1 MPTLTFDVQNQVI
14 RRTDNFKVI
23 AGSQNYLYAHFTF
36 TSDWGDGTKTAQF
49 YAECSDDPPYDVILD
64 QNNTCLIPWEVLQ
77 YGDTRVRVDVFAG
90 TRITTNYAVF
100 RVHEDGYMDGGSSS
114 QPPTPDV
121 YAQIIDRMDD
131 VEAIVEQA
139 ADRAEAAAEA
149 AASSRDAA
157 AQSAGSAGS
166 SASAASSSAN
176 AASASALSA
185 SQSASAANS
194 AKADAIAAKNDAV
207 SAKNDAVSAKNDA
220 VSARN
225 DAVSA
230 QEAAERAQAA
240 AEDALEQMR
249 TLIAGLTDIQI
260 AMEDAAGRV
269 VDVTVLGRIEG

>member
-121 YAQIIDRMDD
+121 YAQIIERMDD
-131 VEAIVEQA
+131 VETAVEQA

-149 AASSRDAA
+149 AETSRDAA

-194 AKADAIAAKNDAV
+194 AKDDAVAAKSTAV
-207 SAKNDAVSAKNDA
+207 SAKNTA

-240 AEDALEQMR
+240 AEDALARIQALVE
-249 TLIAGLTDIQI
+249 GLTEIQI